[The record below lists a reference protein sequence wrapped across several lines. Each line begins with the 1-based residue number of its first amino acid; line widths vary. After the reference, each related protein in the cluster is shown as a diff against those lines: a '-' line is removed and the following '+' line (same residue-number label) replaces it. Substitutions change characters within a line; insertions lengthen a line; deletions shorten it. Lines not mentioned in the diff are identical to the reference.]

1 MESRNRM
8 YKSMEVRNKTISII
22 SWFSMAREEQK
33 GTRGNGMRKEEKVLL
48 EHDIKR
54 HLKQ

>member
-1 MESRNRM
+1 MESRNSM
-8 YKSMEVRNKTISII
+8 YKSMEVRNKTICII